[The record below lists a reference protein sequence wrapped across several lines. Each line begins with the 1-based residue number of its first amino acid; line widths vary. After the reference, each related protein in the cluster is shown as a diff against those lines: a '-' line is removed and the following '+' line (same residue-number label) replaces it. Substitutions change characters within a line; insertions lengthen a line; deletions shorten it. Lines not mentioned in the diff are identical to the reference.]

1 MKKIKEE
8 KNISLDENLIEMEG
22 GEMVED
28 YFNSII
34 ENIDTILESSFY
46 EEKEPLLEVK
56 DIINSWYEDYK
67 KNNTL
72 KNINVED
79 LKKLDLEITDYFAK
93 YVETEPI
100 KENYC
105 ERLSYD
111 FGELEELWKAEM
123 LKGGGKKENE

>member
-1 MKKIKEE
+1 MKQVEE
-8 KNISLDENLIEMEG
+8 NNFSLDENDIKLEG
-22 GEMVED
+22 GEMVKK
-28 YFNSII
+28 YFDSII

-46 EEKEPLLEVK
+46 EKKEPLLWVKEV
-56 DIINSWYEDYK
+56 INSWHEDYE

-72 KNINVED
+72 TNISTED

-93 YVETEPI
+93 YVETEPNN
-100 KENYC
+100 ENYC

-123 LKGGGKKENE
+123 LKGGGKK

>member
-1 MKKIKEE
+1 LKKVEE
-8 KNISLDENLIEMEG
+8 NSFSLDENDIKLEG
-22 GEMVED
+22 REMVKK
-28 YFNSII
+28 YFDSII

-46 EEKEPLLEVK
+46 EKKEPLLWVKEV
-56 DIINSWYEDYK
+56 INSWHEDYE

-72 KNINVED
+72 TNISTED

-93 YVETEPI
+93 YVETEPNN
-100 KENYC
+100 ENYC

-123 LKGGGKKENE
+123 LKGGGKK